1 MWRPRRVAIGYGS
14 PTRLKALDTAV
25 DAADSIQAQDSLE
38 MDAMPLDS
46 LFKEHTFESHK
57 THVLTTAFDQAWA
70 KIVTSRSPLADE
82 GNAPAARL
90 LLARWMIA
98 RTQAGESDL
107 NRLVEGAMEYMAKL
121 KLPLPKSS

>member
-1 MWRPRRVAIGYGS
+1 MEASSETTALSPAVSSAEFGLVRRNWG
-14 PTRLKALDTAV
+14 
-25 DAADSIQAQDSLE
+25 

-46 LFKEHTFESHK
+46 LLKEHTFESHK
-57 THVLTTAFDQAWA
+57 AHVLTTAFDQAWA